1 MFTIRLS
8 VLKIYFF
15 QRDDNTS
22 GRERA
27 AELQERLEQIAQN
40 DPNVDSP
47 SLVTLKV
54 KEIGEWTYLLIF
66 SDKSNREWKQVRMPF
81 SGRRTLNV

>member
-1 MFTIRLS
+1 MFTIQLS

-15 QRDDNTS
+15 QRDDNTW

-27 AELQERLEQIAQN
+27 AELQERLEQVAQN

-54 KEIGEWTYLLIF
+54 KEIGECNKYLLAYF
-66 SDKSNREWKQVRMPF
+66 
-81 SGRRTLNV
+81 